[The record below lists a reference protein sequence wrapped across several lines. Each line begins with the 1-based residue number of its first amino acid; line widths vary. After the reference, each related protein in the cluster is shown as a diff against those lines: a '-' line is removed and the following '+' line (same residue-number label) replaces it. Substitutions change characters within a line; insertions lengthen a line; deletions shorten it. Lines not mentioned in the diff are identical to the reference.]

1 MGKTKTK
8 CPSLPLLLGS
18 TQQNSNM
25 AYLALNSLVTSNYL
39 TIKDSRG
46 KSHFGKKLLTLR
58 WLQRTC
64 KYMCN
69 RDVSLIIDFK
79 GTLHQHWEH
88 KQVANSHPVPQTT
101 QSAVQSWVKTSLLS
115 HSEVSS
121 SKGRNQPQQITPL
134 QPAMI
139 SLDHNKHFSQ

>member
-46 KSHFGKKLLTLR
+46 KSRFGKKLLTLH

-64 KYMCN
+64 KYVCS
-69 RDVSLIIDFK
+69 RDISLITDFK
-79 GTLHQHWEH
+79 GTLHEHWEH
-88 KQVANSHPVPQTT
+88 KQVANSHPLSPTPHNLLCKAGLKLLCFPIRSFIVQRKKPASTNHT
-101 QSAVQSWVKTSLLS
+101 SAASDDFT
-115 HSEVSS
+115 
-121 SKGRNQPQQITPL
+121 
-134 QPAMI
+134 
-139 SLDHNKHFSQ
+139 